1 MRPATWSWKSLPM
14 RPMPWAARLQKVLV
28 SAMLGSSSYVLT
40 VYKDSATFPLSAFLV
55 KTFFCRFSSRISTC
69 WNPSSLATTVNFWGQ
84 KIITLENE
92 NHRLKA
98 KLEALRGRWLW
109 KSLGDVNAAGAA
121 SGKQEPAAAAA
132 HSSESFGCSTLTYFS
147 VSMHYFSQAL
157 NAVAAQFHQF
167 LPAIRLAFW
176 GDAKWLFSASR
187 PARSCPTNSKDIT
200 ITSQNC
206 WDFLY
211 FLYFL
216 NPKTLNP

>member
-1 MRPATWSWKSLPM
+1 
-14 RPMPWAARLQKVLV
+14 
-28 SAMLGSSSYVLT
+28 LGSSSYVLT

-132 HSSESFGCSTLTYFS
+132 HSFIWIVWMFNFDILFGVNALFQSSFERCRSAVPSVPTCNSLGFLRWCQMALLSVEASEIMSNKFKRHNNNKSELLRF
-147 VSMHYFSQAL
+147 
-157 NAVAAQFHQF
+157 
-167 LPAIRLAFW
+167 P
-176 GDAKWLFSASR
+176 LF
-187 PARSCPTNSKDIT
+187 PLFPL
-200 ITSQNC
+200 
-206 WDFLY
+206 F
-211 FLYFL
+211 
-216 NPKTLNP
+216 PKP